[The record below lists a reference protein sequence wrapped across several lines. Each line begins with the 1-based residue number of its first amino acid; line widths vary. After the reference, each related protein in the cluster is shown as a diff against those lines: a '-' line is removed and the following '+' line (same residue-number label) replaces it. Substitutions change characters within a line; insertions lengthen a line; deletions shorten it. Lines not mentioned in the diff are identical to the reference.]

1 MQNSFTYQTEN
12 IFKNP
17 FDDINANNIE
27 PEKILDWWCSP
38 FSAITGTA
46 FTEHDFA
53 TQRLPVVLQGYRGTG
68 KTTILKYFS
77 YPVMKERSKRVA
89 KTISRVIKDEGS
101 VGFYFRCDDSFINTF
116 KSIFLS
122 QSKTPWLSFFDH
134 YLELQF
140 CSQLFAVV
148 MDVMSEIKDDH
159 IEEKLVSDL
168 NKNYFNAYNISP
180 DSIVDMQQLIIDQIR
195 YIDKF
200 KTESIF
206 KDISFSPKFL
216 LELYS
221 LSGVIIDSLK
231 TNCATFSDTVFL
243 ILVDEFEN
251 MPEEIQRFFN
261 TKIKF
266 VQSPFSFRIGRR
278 SEGASTTATINET
291 EYLRE
296 NHDFKL
302 IEIKDNEDNSS
313 LREYFLKIANK
324 RLASNKL
331 LTNCSIIDLLGD
343 KEDRDRE
350 CIEICKGHT
359 EHLHAVL
366 SESDALKKD
375 VELRDEIVD
384 IIKNPSNPIAE
395 TLNALWVIRSDEEPK
410 QAAIIARDAMNDFFS
425 KREGAENIKKY
436 ENDYN
441 NKYRSTITILLAFLY
456 KKKKQ
461 YYGFNAIV
469 FLSDGNTRTFINI
482 CRSIIS
488 DAIFYEREEFFSSKK
503 ISTVSQTRAIFD
515 FSKSEFESI
524 CSIIKYGSN
533 IRNLILNIGNV
544 FVEYHKDKRARYPE
558 TNQFSF
564 DLLSLEPDD
573 KKIMDV
579 AISWSMIIKRGGT
592 KRISAGVDRK
602 GDVYYVNKAFAPMF
616 GISYGFRGGVNPV
629 FSSLEIK
636 QMLYTS
642 EAPKKLNKQSANK
655 SEKLTKK
662 QKAKSSDSE
671 QISLFE
677 EVSADDE

>member
-1 MQNSFTYQTEN
+1 MQNNFTYQTEN

-17 FDDINANNIE
+17 FDDINANNID

-38 FSAITGTA
+38 FSAITGTS
-46 FTEHDFA
+46 FTEFDFA
-53 TQRLPVVLQGYRGTG
+53 TQKLPIILQGYRGTG

-77 YPVMKERSKRVA
+77 YPVMKERSKRDA
-89 KTISRVIKDEGS
+89 KTVSKIIKDEGS

-116 KSIFLS
+116 KSIFFT
-122 QSKTPWLSFFDH
+122 QSKTSWLSFFDH

-140 CSQLFAVV
+140 CLQLLSV
-148 MDVMSEIKDDH
+148 IKDVISDENNDNNT
-159 IEEKLVSDL
+159 EEKIVSYL
-168 NKNYFNAYNISP
+168 NENYFHTYNILIE
-180 DSIVDMQQLIIDQIR
+180 SIETMQQLIVDQIR

-200 KTESIF
+200 KTDSIF
-206 KDISFSPKFL
+206 KDISFSPAFL

-231 TNCATFSDTVFL
+231 KHCTIFKDTVFL

-266 VQSPFSFRIGRR
+266 VRNPFSFRIGRR
-278 SEGASTTATINET
+278 SEGIATTATINET

-302 IEIKDNEDNSS
+302 IEIKQTEDSSS
-313 LREYFLKIANK
+313 LREYFLRIANK
-324 RLASNKL
+324 RLSSSKQLSNS
-331 LTNCSIIDLLGD
+331 SILDLLGD
-343 KEDRDRE
+343 KEERDRE
-350 CIEICKGHT
+350 CIEICKGRT

-366 SESDALKKD
+366 SEKDALKKD
-375 VELRDEIVD
+375 EKLRTEIVD
-384 IIKNPSNPIAE
+384 IIKNPNNPIAE
-395 TLNALWVIRSDEEPK
+395 TLNALWVIRSKKDPRE
-410 QAAIIARDAMNDFFS
+410 AAFIARQAMIDFFE
-425 KREGAENIKKY
+425 KNHDNENFKKY

-441 NKYRSTITILLAFLY
+441 NKYRSSITILLAFLY

-469 FLSDGNTRTFINI
+469 LLSDGNTRIFINI

-488 DAIFYEREEFFSSKK
+488 DAMFYERDTFFSSKK
-503 ISTVSQTRAIFD
+503 ISTASQTRAILD

-524 CSIIKYGSN
+524 CSIIKYGTN

-544 FVEYHKDKRARYPE
+544 FIEYHKDKKARYPE
-558 TNQFSF
+558 TTQFSF
-564 DLLSLEPDD
+564 DLLSLEPSER
-573 KKIMDV
+573 KIIDI
-579 AISWSMIIKRGGT
+579 AISWSMIIKREET

-602 GDVYYVNKAFAPMF
+602 GDIYYVNKAFAPMF

-629 FSSLEIK
+629 FNTSEIK
-636 QMLYTS
+636 QMLYST
-642 EAPKKLNKQSANK
+642 EAPKKLNRQSSNK
-655 SEKLTKK
+655 SENSTKK
-662 QKAKSSDSE
+662 SSVSN
-671 QISLFE
+671 QLSLFE
-677 EVSADDE
+677 EVSSDE